1 MKRLVIIVII
11 ASFCCKK
18 KSGDN
23 NILQIEDMKIVMWDM
38 SNADE
43 WYNQISTTDS
53 LHKTRS
59 QNIRFYE
66 QVFASHSI
74 TKKQFYN
81 SYQYY
86 QTRPD
91 KMKILLDSVSAYG
104 ERIKNSYKG
113 PKKY

>member
-1 MKRLVIIVII
+1 MRRLAIIVLI
-11 ASFCCKK
+11 ALVCCKK
-18 KSGDN
+18 KSSDN
-23 NILQIEDMKIVMWDM
+23 EILQIEDMKTVMWDM
-38 SNADE
+38 NMADE
-43 WYNQISTTDS
+43 WFNQIPTTDS

-59 QNIRFYE
+59 QNIQLYE
-66 QVFASHSI
+66 QVFVSHSI

-113 PKKY
+113 PRKY

>member
-1 MKRLVIIVII
+1 MKRFAIIVLIV
-11 ASFCCKK
+11 FVCCKK
-18 KSGDN
+18 KSSGN
-23 NILQIEDMKIVMWDM
+23 NILQIEDMKTVMWDM
-38 SNADE
+38 STADE
-43 WYNQISTTDS
+43 WFNQIPPTDS

-59 QNIRFYE
+59 QNILLYE
-66 QVFASHSI
+66 QVFASHNI

-104 ERIKNSYKG
+104 ERIKNNYKS